1 MAVDKDFYNE
11 ASAAKLGWAPDWF
24 IPGHTLF
31 DRKLQNAIRAFQR
44 EHRLLADGMCG
55 PTTYR
60 RILAHVESLQDKYEA
75 TVAPEGSDFY
85 VNGMGGVLICR
96 EGEIHP
102 KQSRLAG
109 VVE

>member
-11 ASAAKLGWAPDWF
+11 ASAAKLGWTPDWF
-24 IPGHTLF
+24 VPGHTLF

-60 RILAHVESLQDKYEA
+60 RIQTQREAESDIF
-75 TVAPEGSDFY
+75 V
-85 VNGMGGVLICR
+85 
-96 EGEIHP
+96 P
-102 KQSRLAG
+102 KQCYLLYSVKLFSPFLYLI
-109 VVE
+109 